1 MALTEYSAKIQQTAS
16 DPMITVH
23 VIASREIAGQPRE
36 QAESQLSAL
45 LHQVRIRPEL
55 VLYSFRTVS
64 SYEDP
69 LPTSSLFGHN
79 TLVEISL
86 PYTLHLPSDMPFDV
100 TCPEAGR
107 ATVVIRKVWTDLA
120 AGSNTAEIYSDDHQ
134 LYYGPAQLVSP
145 TIPQARE
152 LGPWPHFTGTNL
164 EIAKDT
170 HGVFRYTQI
179 HTFFDSTHIAIA
191 GLDTDEAVQEARSL
205 AYDHAMK
212 TARDIVNYLLD
223 VYRYVTSAEHV
234 ERLSAMNV
242 RRVYF
247 ADHNLLFE
255 EVSVEGGLGS
265 AIVNR
270 SGHEIARIREM
281 LLAGA
286 EPERHVLLMQSARA
300 ALNRGQLVLAV
311 VVAFQSL
318 EILLETKLRVGYAK
332 QGLSDADVTDKLKR
346 RYRTKDRL
354 TVLCREVTSGSSV
367 ADDTVFWNSWLN
379 DCNHKR
385 NGVVHKN
392 ESVTY
397 LEALRVVELC
407 EQCIARLLALPFPP

>member
-1 MALTEYSAKIQQTAS
+1 MALADYSAKIQQTPS

-23 VIASREIAGQPRE
+23 VVASSEIARQPRE
-36 QAESQLSAL
+36 EAESQLSAL

-55 VLYSFRTVS
+55 VLYSLRTVS

-69 LPTSSLFGHN
+69 LPKSKLLGHN

-100 TCPEAGR
+100 TCPEGGR
-107 ATVVIRKVWTDLA
+107 ATVFLRKVWTDLA
-120 AGSNTAEIYSDDHQ
+120 VGSNTAEIYSDDHQ
-134 LYYGPAQLVSP
+134 LFYGPVQLVSP
-145 TIPQARE
+145 TVPQAPE
-152 LGPWPHFTGTNL
+152 LGPWPRFTGTNL
-164 EIAKDT
+164 EVAKDT

-179 HTFFDSTHIAIA
+179 HTFFDSTHIAI
-191 GLDTDEAVQEARSL
+191 GGSDNDEAVQEARSL
-205 AYDHAMK
+205 AYDEAIK
-212 TARDIVNYLLD
+212 AAKDIVNYLLD
-223 VYRYVTSAEHV
+223 VYRYVTGAEHV
-234 ERLSAMNV
+234 ERLSTMNV

-270 SGHEIARIREM
+270 SWREIARIREM

-286 EPERHVLLMQSARA
+286 EPERHVLLIQSARA

-311 VVAFQSL
+311 VVAFQGL
-318 EILLETKLRVGYAK
+318 EILLETKLRVAYAK
-332 QGLSDADVTDKLKR
+332 QGISDAEVTAKLNR
-346 RYRTKDRL
+346 YYRTMDRL
-354 TVLCREVTSGSSV
+354 TVLCRDVTGGRSL
-367 ADDTVFWNSWLN
+367 ADDTRFWNVWLTE
-379 DCNHKR
+379 CNRKR

-392 ESVTY
+392 ETVTY

-407 EQCIARLLALPFPP
+407 EECIAGLLALPFPP